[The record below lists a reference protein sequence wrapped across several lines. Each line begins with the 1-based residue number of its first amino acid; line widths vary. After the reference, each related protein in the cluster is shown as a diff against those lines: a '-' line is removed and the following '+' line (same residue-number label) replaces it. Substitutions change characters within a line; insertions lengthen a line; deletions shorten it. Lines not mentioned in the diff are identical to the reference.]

1 MKRSEIKE
9 TLQVRD
15 LKPRPKVNATN
26 KHGNKKMISLNL
38 RAMQTCNDLLVA
50 RGQNGLEK
58 QAVEKRSSRTVL
70 LASCVTTITARAD

>member
-1 MKRSEIKE
+1 M
-9 TLQVRD
+9 
-15 LKPRPKVNATN
+15 NATN
-26 KHGNKKMISLNL
+26 KHESKIIPLSL

-70 LASCVTTITARAD
+70 LASCVTTILLVTIAMIRKLDSRNIIKMI

>member
-26 KHGNKKMISLNL
+26 KHGNKNNSLSL

>member
-1 MKRSEIKE
+1 MLLISMEIK
-9 TLQVRD
+9 
-15 LKPRPKVNATN
+15 NN
-26 KHGNKKMISLNL
+26 SLSL

-70 LASCVTTITARAD
+70 LASCVTTITARIDCDDKESWTLVTSSR